1 MAQGQAQGQSQV
13 QQSSMFNLNF
23 LGSSKDEC
31 DTAYDNA
38 VKNADD
44 AKNAAIDNATKTRD
58 AAVKAAEETKKTCKA
73 TKKPAP
79 TEPAKSGG
87 FFSNILGTSTP
98 VQGQGQAPAAPPQK
112 SLLDRLQF
120 WKGGKKRRGSKKV
133 SKKTSQKT
141 SQNKKA
147 KKSKSQKKR

>member
-1 MAQGQAQGQSQV
+1 
-13 QQSSMFNLNF
+13 MFNLN
-23 LGSSKDEC
+23 LIGSSKDDC

-58 AAVKAAEETKKTCKA
+58 AAVKTAEETKKTCKA

-87 FFSNILGTSTP
+87 FFSNIFGTSTP
-98 VQGQGQAPAAPPQK
+98 VQGPAPVKPATVPGEAPPQK
-112 SLLDRLQF
+112 SVLDRLQF
-120 WKGGKKRRGSKKV
+120 WKGGKKRRGSKKA